1 MKNVLPLLVCLFAF
15 SLNAQFA
22 NAQIAKVEQKHPA
35 FMNQGNI
42 YEVNI
47 RQYTKEGTLNA
58 FAKHLT
64 RLQKMGVKTI
74 WFMPL
79 QPISK
84 EGRKGSLGSYY
95 SVASYTD
102 VNPEFGTL
110 NDFNKIVTKAHTL
123 GMKVLIDWVPNH
135 SGPDHPW
142 LTTHPDFY
150 ERDSTGKAIYTAD
163 WSDTREL
170 NYNNP
175 VMEDSMINAMKY
187 WVKNTAIDGFRVD
200 VAWGVPYS
208 FWNKCIPALKKERNL
223 FFLAEADDPK
233 LHETGFDATYSWT
246 EFHVMNDI
254 AAGKKNVLSLDT
266 VLHTI
271 DTAFMKGA
279 WRLYFTSNH
288 DENSW
293 NKADYATMPGK
304 IHAPF
309 AVFTQTYNRTM
320 PLIYS
325 GQEEPVLR
333 PVSFFEKDSMGFK
346 KYERASFY
354 KTLLNLRS
362 TNAAFNEDAIFERI
376 AVNQPDKVMAYSR
389 KHGNSFVVVVLNLS
403 NEKQAVSLNAK
414 LPTGNK
420 YYEVFSHQENKDIH
434 NVQLEAWGYKVFV
447 YGTK

>member
-1 MKNVLPLLVCLFAF
+1 MNGNFMKKILFGLGFFIAF
-15 SLNAQFA
+15 SLNAQ
-22 NAQIAKVEQKHPA
+22 QKHPT
-35 FMNQGNI
+35 FMEQGNI

-58 FAKHLT
+58 FAKHLP

-84 EGRKGSLGSYY
+84 EGRKGTLGSYY
-95 SVASYTD
+95 SVASYTQ

-110 NDFNKIVTKAHTL
+110 NDFNKIVTKAHAL
-123 GMKVLIDWVPNH
+123 GIKVLIDWVPNH
-135 SGPDHPW
+135 SGADHPW
-142 LTTHPDFY
+142 LKTHLDFY

-170 NYNNP
+170 NYDNP

-200 VAWGVPYS
+200 VAWGVPYR
-208 FWNKCIPALKKERNL
+208 FWNKCIPALKKQRNL

-254 AAGKKNVLSLDT
+254 AAGTKNVLSLDT
-266 VLHTI
+266 VLNKI
-271 DTAFMKGA
+271 DTSFMKGA

-304 IHAPF
+304 KHAPF
-309 AVFTQTYNRTM
+309 AIFTQTYNRTM

-333 PVSFFEKDSMGFK
+333 AISFFEKDSMGFK

-354 KTLLNLRS
+354 KTILNLRS
-362 TNAAFNEDAIFERI
+362 TNSAFKENAIFERI
-376 AVNQPDKVMAYSR
+376 KVNNPEKVMAYSR
-389 KHGNSFVVVVLNLS
+389 KNGESFVVVVLNLS
-403 NEKQAVSLNAK
+403 NEQQAVKLNSN
-414 LPTGNK
+414 LPFGKT
-420 YYEVFSHQENKDIH
+420 YFEVFDKSETKYIQDL
-434 NVQLEAWGYKVFV
+434 QLPAWGYKVFV

>member
-1 MKNVLPLLVCLFAF
+1 MKKLLFVLACFVFIGT
-15 SLNAQFA
+15 NAQ
-22 NAQIAKVEQKHPA
+22 QKHPA
-35 FMNQGNI
+35 FMEQGNI

-64 RLQKMGVKTI
+64 RLQKMGVKTL

-84 EGRKGSLGSYY
+84 EGRKGTLGSYY
-95 SVASYTD
+95 SVAHYTQ

-110 NDFNKIVTKAHTL
+110 ADFNKIVTASHKL
-123 GMKVLIDWVPNH
+123 GMKVIIDWVPNH
-135 SGPDHPW
+135 SGPDHYW
-142 LTTHPDFY
+142 LKTHPDFY

-170 NYNNP
+170 NYDNL
-175 VMEDSMINAMKY
+175 VMQDSMINAMKY

-208 FWNKCIPALKKERNL
+208 FWNKCIPSLKKERQL

-233 LHETGFDATYSWT
+233 LHESGFDATYSWN
-246 EFHVMNDI
+246 EFHTLNDI
-254 AAGKKNVLSLDT
+254 AAGKKDVLSLDT
-266 VLHTI
+266 ILNKI
-271 DTAFMKGA
+271 DKEFMKGA

-293 NKADYATMPGK
+293 NKADYATMPGIK
-304 IHAPF
+304 HAPF

-333 PVSFFEKDSMGFK
+333 AVSFFEKDSMGFH
-346 KYERASFY
+346 KYERAGFY

-362 TNAAFNEDAIFERI
+362 NNAAFKEDAIFERI
-376 AVNQPDKVMAYSR
+376 KVNSPQHVIAYSR
-389 KHGNSFVVVVLNLS
+389 KNGEALVVVVLNLS
-403 NEKQAVSLNAK
+403 DRGQDVILDATLPKGNTYFEAFTHQAS
-414 LPTGNK
+414 
-420 YYEVFSHQENKDIH
+420 KDIH
-434 NVQLEAWGYKVFV
+434 ALSIQPWGYKVFV
-447 YGTK
+447 YGKK

>member
-1 MKNVLPLLVCLFAF
+1 MKKLLLVLAIISFGK
-15 SLNAQFA
+15 SQAQ
-22 NAQIAKVEQKHPA
+22 QKHPA
-35 FMNQGNI
+35 FMEQGNI

-58 FAKHLT
+58 FAKHLP

-95 SVASYTD
+95 SVAHYTQ

-110 NDFNKIVTKAHTL
+110 NDFNKIVSTAHKM
-123 GMKVLIDWVPNH
+123 GIKVLIDWVPNH
-135 SGPDHPW
+135 SGADHYW
-142 LTTHPDFY
+142 LKTHPDFY

-170 NYNNP
+170 NFDNL
-175 VMEDSMINAMKY
+175 VMQDSMINAMKY
-187 WVKNTAIDGFRVD
+187 WVNNTAIDGFRVD

-208 FWNKCIPALKKERNL
+208 FWNKCIPALNQLRPL
-223 FFLAEADDPK
+223 FFLAEADDYK
-233 LHETGFDATYSWT
+233 LHESGFDATYSWS
-246 EFHVMNDI
+246 EFHVLNDI
-254 AAGKKNVLSLDT
+254 AAGTKNVLLLDT
-266 VLHTI
+266 VLNKI
-271 DTAFMKGA
+271 EKDFVKGA

-293 NKADYATMPGK
+293 NKADYATMPGIK
-304 IHAPF
+304 HAPF

-333 PVSFFEKDSMGFK
+333 PISFFEKDSMGFK

-354 KTLLNLRS
+354 KTLLDLRS
-362 TNAAFNEDAIFERI
+362 HNAAFKENAVFERI
-376 AVNQPDKVMAYSR
+376 NVNLPKQVMAYTR
-389 KHGNSFVVVVLNLS
+389 KNGDALVVVVLNLS
-403 NEKQAVSLNAK
+403 DKNSEVTLDGTLPADKIYTEVFTQKKVNDIRNVSL
-414 LPTGNK
+414 P
-420 YYEVFSHQENKDIH
+420 
-434 NVQLEAWGYKVFV
+434 AWGYKIFV
-447 YGTK
+447 VGSK